1 MTKRFLLLIF
11 CIHLY
16 LICNCW
22 MFHWKIRKLRFIVRS
37 LLSICLNVSENCFLF
52 VQTLICLQ
60 DSMSLFQTVS
70 FLWFL
75 VRVQLFQ
82 VLGFLRIIVTSVH
95 IKESFPSHLFD
106 YLIDFRTS
114 FRWYWNC
121 FCEYSNGSVSITS
134 MNLKVACSTIKGQNL
149 LLQCNFCS

>member
-16 LICNCW
+16 LIFNCW

-37 LLSICLNVSENCFLF
+37 LLYICLNVSENCFLF
-52 VQTLICLQ
+52 VQTLIWLQ
-60 DSMSLFQTVS
+60 DSMNLFQTVP

-82 VLGFLRIIVTSVH
+82 AIGVLRIIVTSVH

-106 YLIDFRTS
+106 YLIDFRIS
-114 FRWYWNC
+114 FRWYWNF
-121 FCEYSNGSVSITS
+121 FCEYSNGVSITP
-134 MNLKVACSTIKGQNL
+134 MNLKVVCSTIKEQNL